1 MFTGTL
7 PFAHEELLPLLMMH
21 INDAPPAPTSR
32 NSDVPPELERIILR
46 LLEKKPEDRF
56 SSCVAL
62 VDALK
67 NFQSRL

>member
-1 MFTGTL
+1 
-7 PFAHEELLPLLMMH
+7 MMH